1 MKPNK
6 SLNMSLLMLMSMMFI
21 MGLASMLLIYLN
33 KSILLD
39 WQLLSISTT
48 MMSFQLILDP
58 VGTSFSTIVL
68 LISSSVVWFSIYYM
82 DLDPFK
88 SRFIMMIMAFVA
100 SMNLLIF
107 IPNLITLLLG
117 WDGLG
122 VVSFALVIY
131 YQNHKSLAAGMITAL
146 SNRVGDMMILIAI
159 SLTVT
164 QGHWNIMSMWN
175 SPMSFLVALCLMLAA
190 MTKSAQIPFSAWLP
204 AAMAAPTPVSAL
216 VHSSTLVTAGVFLL
230 IRFFYFLNETP
241 SLISSLLFIATM
253 TTLMAGISANME
265 TDLKKIIALSTLSQ
279 LGVMMSSLALSLPL
293 LALFHLYT
301 HAMFKALL
309 FLCAGKIIH
318 CNSDNQDIRK
328 MGKIWSQLPVT
339 TTHLNIANL
348 SLCGAPFMSGFY
360 SKDLILE
367 SFLFSNTNLM
377 LILLMFFATG
387 LTSMY
392 SFRLSAMTLWDH
404 MKSKPNH
411 QNTEEEK
418 NTLIPMTILSFL
430 AVLGGFIMQKTMLT
444 FTTPIFISL
453 HQKLLTPMVILSGLY
468 LGSQMFNQ
476 KMLIKSDQTT
486 KYFLTSMWFLPDIST
501 QGALAL
507 SIKNL
512 KKPTKI
518 LDQGWLESMT
528 TKTLKSSL
536 KNLISFNYKLS
547 SISTPNHQSI
557 ILISTMTILIMSQ
570 LAF

>member
-6 SLNMSLLMLMSMMFI
+6 SLNMSLLMLISLTLTMAMISMY
-21 MGLASMLLIYLN
+21 LAYLN
-33 KSILLD
+33 KSFMLD
-39 WQLLSISTT
+39 WQLMSISTT
-48 MMSFQLILDP
+48 VLSFQLILDP

-82 DLDPFK
+82 ETDPMK
-88 SRFIMMIMAFVA
+88 NRFIMMIMLFVT
-100 SMNLLIF
+100 SMNLLVF

-146 SNRVGDMMILIAI
+146 SNRVGDMMILVAI
-159 SLTVT
+159 SLTST
-164 QGHWNIMSMWN
+164 QGHWNIMSMWQ
-175 SPMSFLVALCLMLAA
+175 SYVTFPVALCLIIAA

-216 VHSSTLVTAGVFLL
+216 VHSSTLVTAGVFIL
-230 IRFFYFLNETP
+230 IRFFYFLNKT
-241 SLISSLLFIATM
+241 SMLIPSLLFIATM

-279 LGVMMSSLALSLPL
+279 LGVMMSSLALSLPY

-318 CNSDNQDIRK
+318 CNTDSQDIRK
-328 MGKIWSQLPVT
+328 MGKIWSQLPIT
-339 TTHLNIANL
+339 STHLNIANL
-348 SLCGAPFMSGFY
+348 SLCGTPFMSGFY

-367 SFLFSNTNLM
+367 SFLFSTTNSFM
-377 LILLMFFATG
+377 IFLMFFATG
-387 LTSMY
+387 LTSAY

-404 MKSKPNH
+404 MKGKPAH
-411 QNTEEEK
+411 QNTMEEK
-418 NTLIPMTILSFL
+418 NTLIPMTTLSFF

-444 FTTPIFISL
+444 FNTPIFISL
-453 HQKLLTPMVILSGLY
+453 NQKLLTPTVVIAGIY
-468 LGSQMFNQ
+468 LGTQLFNQ
-476 KMLIKSDQTT
+476 KMPINTNQST
-486 KYFLTSMWFLPDIST
+486 KFFLTLMWFLPDIST
-501 QGALAL
+501 QGTLTTFM
-507 SIKNL
+507 KNF

-518 LDQGWLESMT
+518 MDQGWLESLT
-528 TKTLKSSL
+528 TKTLNSSL
-536 KNLISFNYKLS
+536 KNLMLLNYKLY

-557 ILISTMTILIMSQ
+557 ILITTMTLLIMTY
-570 LAF
+570 LV